1 MASRISMEEVL
12 HVAGLARLELSAEE
26 AERMRVQLDAIL
38 DYVASLD
45 ELDVRDVEPTFHA
58 VPLDAPLRAD
68 EIGPSLSREDALAA
82 APSAEAGAFAV
93 PQVLEGDG

>member
-1 MASRISMEEVL
+1 MAARITIEEVL
-12 HVAGLARLELSAEE
+12 RVAALARLELGAEE
-26 AERMRVQLDAIL
+26 AERMRDQLDKIL

-58 VPLDAPLRAD
+58 VPIDAPLRAD
-68 EIGPSLSREDALAA
+68 EATGSLSRSDALGA
-82 APSAEAGAFAV
+82 APSTEAGAFAV